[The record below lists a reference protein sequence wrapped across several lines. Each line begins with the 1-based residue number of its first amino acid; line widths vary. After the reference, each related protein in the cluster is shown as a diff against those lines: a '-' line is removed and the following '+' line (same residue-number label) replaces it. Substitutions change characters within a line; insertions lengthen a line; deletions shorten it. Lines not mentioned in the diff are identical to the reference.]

1 MKKIIFSLS
10 LLSVLFMAGCIKN
23 DPVLVTGSRVEF
35 DAAAYNA
42 PGTGVTYPIL
52 TRVPAVGTSTPTSA
66 ALITRTSPSFTVR
79 VNLVGAQR
87 STATDF
93 TYMVSSEST
102 AVAGTHFEALS
113 GVGTIPANSS
123 FGFITIT
130 PKNPGVSSTTP
141 VRLVLELTKNAN
153 FDINFNYSKVA
164 LSIAQN

>member
-1 MKKIIFSLS
+1 LLS
-10 LLSVLFMAGCIKN
+10 LLIISGCIKN

-35 DAAAYNA
+35 DAATYNA
-42 PGTGVTYPIL
+42 PGVGLTYPVL

-66 ALITRTSPSFTVR
+66 PLITRNSASFFVR

-93 TYMVSSEST
+93 TYTVNSAST
-102 AVAGTHFEALS
+102 AVAGTHFQTLS

-130 PKNPGVSSTTP
+130 PINPGVSSTTP
-141 VRLVLELTKNAN
+141 VILVLELTKNEN
-153 FDINFNYSKVA
+153 FDINFNYSKIG
-164 LSIAQN
+164 LSISQM